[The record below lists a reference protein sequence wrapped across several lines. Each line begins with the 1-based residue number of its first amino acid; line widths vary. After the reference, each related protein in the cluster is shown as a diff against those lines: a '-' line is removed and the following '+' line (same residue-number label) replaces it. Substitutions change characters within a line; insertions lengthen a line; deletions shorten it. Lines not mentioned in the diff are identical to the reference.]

1 MSGRGARPTP
11 TGFDHGL
18 LDRRV
23 TELGLRSVDAVAA
36 GLHWGY
42 VTSLRKGD
50 LPCPGAKMLPDVAAF
65 VKLSPRELYAITDE
79 DVTVCH
85 LRHFRGWAMG
95 EAAAARGWKYG
106 AYKGF
111 EAGEPL
117 SKDMS
122 TAAAWAK
129 TAKVFKVSPDEM
141 RRAWE
146 ASRRL
151 SVVPVP
157 S

>member
-1 MSGRGARPTP
+1 MARGSRPTP
-11 TGFDHGL
+11 RGFNHGL

-42 VTSLRKGD
+42 VTSLRRGD
-50 LPCPGAKMLPDVAAF
+50 LECPGAKMLPDLAAF
-65 VKLSPRELYAITDE
+65 VKVLPRDLYAITE
-79 DVTVCH
+79 EEVTVCH
-85 LRHFRGWAMG
+85 LRHFRGWSMND
-95 EAAAARGWKYG
+95 AAAERGWTYA

-117 SKDMS
+117 PKDMS
-122 TAAAWAK
+122 TAGAWSK
-129 TAKVFKVSPDEM
+129 TARVFGVSTEEM

-146 ASRRL
+146 TSHRL
-151 SVVPVP
+151 SSAPA
-157 S
+157 SL

>member
-1 MSGRGARPTP
+1 MGRGARPTP
-11 TGFDHGL
+11 IGFDHDR

-23 TELGLRSVDAVAA
+23 AELALRSVDASGA

-42 VTSLRKGD
+42 VTSLRRGG
-50 LPCPGAKMLPDVAAF
+50 LACPGAKMLPALAEF
-65 VKLSPRELYAITDE
+65 VKLSPRELYAIPDE

-85 LRHFRGWAMG
+85 LRHFRGWSMG
-95 EAAAARGWKYG
+95 EAASKRGWAYG

-117 SKDMS
+117 PKEMS

-129 TAKVFKVSPDEM
+129 TAKLFDVSADEM

-146 ASRRL
+146 ASQRL
-151 SVVPVP
+151 TSAPAP